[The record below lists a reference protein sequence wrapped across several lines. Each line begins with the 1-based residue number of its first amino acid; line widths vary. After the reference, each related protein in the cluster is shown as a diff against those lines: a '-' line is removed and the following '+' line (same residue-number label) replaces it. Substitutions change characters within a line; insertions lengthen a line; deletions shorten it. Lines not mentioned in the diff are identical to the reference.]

1 MNSQEMLSLDK
12 LNDIVIPDAP
22 AWWPPAPGFWVL
34 CAFLVVVLLVI
45 GYRFYLRWKQN
56 RYRRAGLLLLEHAD
70 TEHEVS
76 VVLKRVALAA
86 YHREQVASLYGS
98 EWLEFL
104 SQTWPQASFLEGF
117 ARDQSSAASQV
128 QRAIAADWIK
138 HHRAPAAHQGND

>member
-1 MNSQEMLSLDK
+1 MNSQEMLSLDN

-34 CAFLVVVLLVI
+34 CTFLGVVLLII
-45 GYRFYLRWKQN
+45 GYRFYLRWKHN
-56 RYRRAGLLLLEHAD
+56 RYRRAGLLLLEHAS

-86 YHREQVASLYGS
+86 YPREQVASLYGS
-98 EWLEFL
+98 EWLDFL
-104 SQTWPQASFLEGF
+104 SQTWPRATFPEGF

-128 QRAIAADWIK
+128 LRSMAGLAK
-138 HHRAPAAHQGND
+138 C